1 MIGLPFDVPVD
12 PEPPEARD
20 WLIDELS
27 KPVYQSAKP
36 TLFDRVAAA
45 IRDWIESLQ
54 FGDVQGPPAFG
65 LGVIVALVAGA
76 LIVAFLIFGLPRINR
91 RSSVAGSL
99 FGEDDV
105 RTAVMMRSDAE
116 TAARG
121 GDYSAAVVEMFRAI
135 ARGLAERTIVTTTP
149 GTTATGF
156 ATRAGD
162 LFPLLA
168 PQLASAATVFDEVR
182 YLGRTGT
189 AEQYRVIA
197 ALESELRATRPELA
211 TPEPASPAL
220 ARAGT
225 ERPMA

>member
-1 MIGLPFDVPVD
+1 MIRLFPVDVPVD

-36 TLFDRVAAA
+36 TLFDRIAAA

-65 LGVIVALVAGA
+65 LGVVIALVAVALV
-76 LIVAFLIFGLPRINR
+76 VAFLIFGLPRLNR
-91 RSSVAGSL
+91 RSSVTGSL
-99 FGEDDV
+99 FGDDDS
-105 RTAVMMRSDAE
+105 RTAAMMRRDAE
-116 TAARG
+116 TSARA

-156 ATRAGD
+156 ASRTGE
-162 LFPLLA
+162 LFPGLTGRLT
-168 PQLASAATVFDEVR
+168 SGAAIFDEVR
-182 YLGRTGT
+182 YLGRSGT
-189 AEQYRVIA
+189 AEQYRAIA
-197 ALESELRATRPELA
+197 DLESELRTARPAHEKVTA
-211 TPEPASPAL
+211 
-220 ARAGT
+220 
-225 ERPMA
+225 